1 MFFTY
6 YDAPKIDRKPT
17 YFSRKRFNLK
27 LLVPLR
33 AVLTLPSSHRHDIV
47 PPILNGISET
57 MQSLRQKRALALLPA
72 ILWIA
77 VQFAMTGVFS
87 TPASAAYAALSSG
100 QAKQIVEICSP
111 DGLRTIALD
120 AQGRPVPA
128 SAGANTCDWCQ
139 SFGAFT
145 LPAPTVDGIPHGL
158 SSGQIRQI
166 IPNQQHH
173 RLAAYQSRHLTRA
186 PPSVT

>member
-1 MFFTY
+1 MAADF
-6 YDAPKIDRKPT
+6 
-17 YFSRKRFNLK
+17 
-27 LLVPLR
+27 
-33 AVLTLPSSHRHDIV
+33 HRI
-47 PPILNGISET
+47 GQA
-57 MQSLRQKRALALLPA
+57 MKSLRQKRTLALLPA
-72 ILWIA
+72 ILWVA

-87 TPASAAYAALSSG
+87 TPASAAYAALLSG
-100 QAKQIVEICSP
+100 EAEQIVEICSS
-111 DGLRTIALD
+111 DGLRTIAVD

-128 SAGANTCDWCQ
+128 TGGANTCDWCQ
-139 SFGAFT
+139 SFGAFI

-158 SSGQIRQI
+158 SSGHIRQI